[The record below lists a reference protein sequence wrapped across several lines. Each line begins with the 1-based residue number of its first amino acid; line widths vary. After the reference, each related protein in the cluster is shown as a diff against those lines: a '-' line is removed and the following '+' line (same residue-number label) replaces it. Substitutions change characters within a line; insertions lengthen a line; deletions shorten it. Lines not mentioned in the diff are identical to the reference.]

1 LAAYVESLPPTT
13 PTKRRGGL
21 TVTRASFRQV
31 EIERVLRAAN
41 KAGSIVQMDMKTLIA
56 TIIPAAGEKLV
67 DADGNPLG
75 ILPSGNLAQDG
86 KENWDED

>member
-1 LAAYVESLPPTT
+1 
-13 PTKRRGGL
+13 L

-75 ILPSGNLAQDG
+75 ILPSGNIAQDG